1 MSSSAEQLPLS
12 LLITFFTE
20 ANKRLQE
27 EKEASLKEEWSEE
40 QEKTIEALL
49 NGIVEKAKQQASYTG
64 ADVNETSLREAGFAQ
79 GGESEELCSLVTK
92 FFEVRPMAKS
102 QSKKVSKRVEKMQKE
117 REKSKEKEKQ
127 QQQKLEEAKKISFQE
142 DTSLPEAKHIKIR
155 DVGPQYEG
163 QRVMIYGWCHRIR
176 VQGKGLLFITLRD
189 GTGLLQT
196 VLSGVLCQTY
206 EALTLHL
213 ESSVMIKGTLKA
225 DPRAP
230 MGFEL
235 QADFWKL
242 IGTSPESLP
251 FNEEVKDPVILLDQ
265 RHLILRGE
273 YTSAILKI
281 RSAVLQSFREHYYSR
296 GYTEITPPTLV
307 QTQVEGGSTLFKFD
321 YFGEDAFLTQSSQL
335 YLETVIPALGDS
347 FCIAQSYRAE
357 KSDTPRHLSEFTHV
371 EAERPFIS
379 FEDLLNTLEDLVCDV
394 TERVWA
400 KCKDLVLKVNPD
412 AQKLKDCLKRPFK
425 RMTYADCI
433 QFCRDNQVYKDEET
447 KELFEFGDDI
457 TDAPERKM
465 LEKIGEPV
473 LMIKFPANMKAFYM
487 KRCEDDNSL
496 TESVDLLLPGVGE
509 VIGGSMRL
517 ESFDTLME
525 GYKKEGISAEPYYW
539 YSDQRKYGTCPHGGY
554 GLGLERYMLWLL
566 REEDEEKRRV
576 KTVRQTCLYPRYMG
590 RCRP

>member
-1 MSSSAEQLPLS
+1 MSEALPKS
-12 LLITFFTE
+12 LLVAFFTE
-20 ANKRLQE
+20 ANKKLEQ
-27 EKEASLKEEWSEE
+27 EKETLGQWSEE
-40 QEKTIEALL
+40 QEKVIEALL
-49 NGIVEKAKQQASYTG
+49 TPIIEQAKTQTSFAG
-64 ADVNETSLREAGFAQ
+64 EVNENSLREAGLDQ
-79 GGESEELCSLVTK
+79 GGESAELCNLVGTFLK
-92 FFEVRPMAKS
+92 TRPMAKS
-102 QSKKVSKRVEKMQKE
+102 QTKKLSKRIEKMQKE
-117 REKSKEKEKQ
+117 LEKTNEKEKQ
-127 QQQKLEEAKKISFQE
+127 QQQKLEEAKKISFEE
-142 DTSLPEAKHIKIR
+142 DTTLPEATRIKVHQVK
-155 DVGPQYEG
+155 DFEG
-163 QRVMIYGWCHRIR
+163 KRVQVSGWCHRLRI
-176 VQGKGLLFITLRD
+176 QGKGLLFITLRD
-189 GTGLLQT
+189 GTGFLQT

-213 ESSVMIKGTLKA
+213 ESSVTIKGTVKA

-235 QADFWKL
+235 VADYWKL
-242 IGTSPESLP
+242 VGSSPESLP
-251 FNEEVKDPVILLDQ
+251 FGEDVKDPNILLDQ

-273 YTSAILKI
+273 KTSAILKM
-281 RSAVLQSFREHYYSR
+281 RSIILQCFREHYYSR
-296 GYTEITPPTLV
+296 GYTEITPPTMV

-321 YFGEDAFLTQSSQL
+321 YFGEDAYLTQSSQL

-371 EAERPFIS
+371 EAERPFIT

-394 TERVWA
+394 TERVLSKSQHLA
-400 KCKDLVLKVNPD
+400 VVGEETADKLVITPD
-412 AQKLKDCLKRPFK
+412 AVKLKRPFK

-433 QFCRDNQVYKDEET
+433 EFCRNNEVYKDEET

-473 LMIKFPANMKAFYM
+473 LMIKFPGDMKAFYM
-487 KRCEDDNSL
+487 KRCEDEPTL
-496 TESVDLLLPGVGE
+496 TESVDVLLPGVGE

-517 ESFDTLME
+517 ESYDKMMD

-566 REEDEEKRRV
+566 KNEHNRV
-576 KTVRQTCLYPRYMG
+576 RTVRQTCLYPRFMG